1 LSCRLAQA
9 LRQTPAPSTHQRLR
23 LLPRGPPSLMTIHSP
38 SVDSQGCCPK
48 CLLIFLR
55 SLRLAHQNGGP
66 TRQGVRRLQLIL
78 VRYRSKN
85 SCAMGIF
92 P

>member
-38 SVDSQGCCPK
+38 SVDSQGCGPK
-48 CLLIFLR
+48 LTPIFLR
-55 SLRLAHQNGGP
+55 SLGIASQNGGP
-66 TRQGVRRLQLIL
+66 TRQGVKRLQLIL
-78 VRYRSKN
+78 AR
-85 SCAMGIF
+85 
-92 P
+92 